1 MGFIKEVYS
10 GNKAGLV
17 VSFAPYAYETD
28 SIQDAMEHF
37 NLYVENG
44 VLMARTEE
52 AVALKNIGVDASQA
66 VDFREKVNSLINA
79 FDDKTAVNNTVLF
92 PVWDGNGVAYTA
104 NTRIQYNGVL
114 YKVLQDHT
122 SQPDWSPAVAPSLF
136 AKVLQDEVSGEVLN
150 WVQPDSTNGYSL
162 GAVVKHNDK
171 YWKSLVNDNVWE
183 PGATGVSQWKQCDI
197 NGEDIVAEWTA
208 GTTYQTGDVVM
219 YNGSQYK
226 CVLDNCVWSPNDLPS
241 AWELI

>member
-1 MGFIKEVYS
+1 MGFIKEVYP

-92 PVWDGNGVAYTA
+92 PVWDGNGVAYTTNA
-104 NTRIQYNGVL
+104 RIQYNGVL
-114 YKVLQDHT
+114 YKVLQNHT

-136 AKVLQDEVSGEVLN
+136 AKVLQDEVSGKVLD